1 MGVTYHTNRRLIAGA
16 ALAFCTLLGGP
27 ATPSALGGYVNVNV
41 TRVGFPTIQLAD
53 AVRRGAW
60 APIIVDLDLVDLPSF
75 DGSVRVGQ
83 FDQDGDEC
91 YDRVSVHLR
100 ADTGEAPRLYLFVPP
115 SPPGRQDRFVIE
127 LFNEEGEAVQLL
139 SQGELTFQA
148 KPSRE
153 PVPIEEDDILILSLS
168 TGAIG
173 RIQDLTTLE
182 RRETYLRQIL
192 VGHMS
197 PDDLPEL
204 WIGLE
209 MVDYILW
216 DDARPEELTKRQIN
230 ALVEWVR
237 QGGTLLLAASRT
249 AGALQLTDAI
259 RSVLPVELGEV
270 APVDN
275 LPDVRENLLSS
286 ERDGRRLRGDA
297 PPWWATPFDRPV
309 PVVQCTLLD
318 GAIRVPD
325 DRLNRSN
332 VVTRRRFDRGH
343 VIFSAVV
350 LQDLFRGGGDASEFF
365 KRVLHLNTLPDPRQG
380 RPRPVSLLPH
390 VTSAVAFARSGSWY
404 FILAIGFS
412 LVYVLVATFGSWSAL
427 GSRGWRRHSW
437 SVFALVGIACS
448 LLSVVVV
455 GSVRGLGETLHQ
467 ISVVDAEAGSGQGY
481 ATTLFGVK
489 TGTDRRLDFWLP
501 SDPLGATE
509 PDLTDCFLR
518 PLPVGAD
525 PSAASSS
532 FADPGEY
539 RLFPANAVISD
550 VRIRAT
556 LKRFEGRWA
565 GALGGTVTGEIAVRR
580 SEILEGSYIVNNLGV
595 DLRDCYLLHPVLDIV
610 DGPPRPGTTS
620 VPRSGSIF
628 AFPIGQVPADGG
640 RIELAPRCYPKVED
654 EQKERRET
662 LPKLADAQSR
672 WGSEFSRLPRF
683 GLGGGTDARLT
694 LSQEENALLLLST
707 VGDYDYE
714 HDTGMVAA
722 VVGAKTW
729 SRDGLRHLDL
739 REQLRRDTVM
749 LIGFADDP
757 GPVRLFRRTGDRPYR
772 VLEPDPD
779 RSWTMYRI
787 RIPVTLHKFEPEEE
801 AEEPAR

>member
-1 MGVTYHTNRRLIAGA
+1 
-16 ALAFCTLLGGP
+16 
-27 ATPSALGGYVNVNV
+27 
-41 TRVGFPTIQLAD
+41 
-53 AVRRGAW
+53 
-60 APIIVDLDLVDLPSF
+60 
-75 DGSVRVGQ
+75 
-83 FDQDGDEC
+83 
-91 YDRVSVHLR
+91 
-100 ADTGEAPRLYLFVPP
+100 
-115 SPPGRQDRFVIE
+115 
-127 LFNEEGEAVQLL
+127 
-139 SQGELTFQA
+139 
-148 KPSRE
+148 
-153 PVPIEEDDILILSLS
+153 
-168 TGAIG
+168 
-173 RIQDLTTLE
+173 
-182 RRETYLRQIL
+182 
-192 VGHMS
+192 
-197 PDDLPEL
+197 
-204 WIGLE
+204 

-216 DDARPEELTKRQIN
+216 DDASPAELTKRQIN

-249 AGALQLTDAI
+249 VGTLQLTDAI

-297 PPWWATPFDRPV
+297 TPWWATPFDRPV

-325 DRLNRSN
+325 DKSNRSN
-332 VVTRRRFDRGH
+332 VVTRRRFGRGH

-350 LQDLFRGGGDASEFF
+350 LKDLFRGGGDASEFF
-365 KRVLHLNTLPDPRQG
+365 KRVLHLNMLPDPQQG

-404 FILAIGFS
+404 FALAIGFS
-412 LVYVLVATFGSWSAL
+412 SVYVLVATFGSWNAL

-467 ISVVDAEAGSGQGY
+467 ISVVDTEAGSGQGY

-509 PDLTDCFLR
+509 PDLTNCFLR

-539 RLFPANAVISD
+539 RLFPASAVISD

-556 LKRFEGRWA
+556 LKRFEGRWT
-565 GALGGTVTGEIAVRR
+565 GALGGTVIGEIGVRR
-580 SEILEGSYIVNNLGV
+580 GEIVEGSYIVNNLGV
-595 DLRDCYLLHPVLDIV
+595 DLRDCYLLHPVLDIL
-610 DGPPRPGTTS
+610 DGPARSGATAL
-620 VPRSGSIF
+620 PRSLSIY
-628 AFPIGQVPADGG
+628 AFPLGRVPAAGE
-640 RIELAPRCYPKVED
+640 RIELAPRCYPKVEG
-654 EQKERRET
+654 EQKEQRGT

-672 WGSEFSRLPRF
+672 WGSEFRSMFRYGWGP
-683 GLGGGTDARLT
+683 DAPLT
-694 LSQEENALLLLST
+694 LGQEENALLLLST
-707 VGDYDYE
+707 IGDYDHE
-714 HDTGMVAA
+714 RDAGMVAA
-722 VVGAKTW
+722 VVGASTW

-739 REQLRRDTVM
+739 REQLRRDSVM
-749 LIGFADDP
+749 LIGFADEP
-757 GPVRLFRRTGDRPYR
+757 GPVRLFRRAGDRPYR
-772 VLEPDPD
+772 MLEPDPD

-787 RIPVTLHKFEPEEE
+787 RIPVMLHEVEAEEEE
-801 AEEPAR
+801 AEEPVRR